1 MRADLAGESA
11 GPRVL
16 PLWCPPLEALLA
28 VARLSPDAILIVRE
42 DPEDATREIA
52 WSNPA
57 FDRLLGQPSSHLVGH
72 PVFALRTRHVA
83 PDVSE
88 SSGESALQDLL
99 ELGCGQSDMSLRR
112 VDTSLAVVRTWV
124 TPVEGP

>member
-11 GPRVL
+11 GPRGL
-16 PLWCPPLEALLA
+16 PFGCPPLEALLA

-42 DPEDATREIA
+42 DLEDATREIA

-83 PDVSE
+83 PNATEGSDE
-88 SSGESALQDLL
+88 AALQDLL
-99 ELGCGQSDMSLRR
+99 EQGCGQADMSLRR
-112 VDTSLAVVRTWV
+112 VDSSLAVVRTW
-124 TPVEGP
+124 